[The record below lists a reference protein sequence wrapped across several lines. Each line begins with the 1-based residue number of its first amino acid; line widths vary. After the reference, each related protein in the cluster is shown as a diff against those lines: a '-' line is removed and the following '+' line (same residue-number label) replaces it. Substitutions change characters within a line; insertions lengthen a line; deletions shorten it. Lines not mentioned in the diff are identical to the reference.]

1 MDQHDTTF
9 RKGGDISSAIL
20 CAFRRSVHK
29 SGAVVLI
36 WHGGLP
42 LSCTNTSKSLEDHL
56 SVSCIR
62 DTSIALAVVSLHSVV
77 VAVLELSP
85 RSWPIF

>member
-1 MDQHDTTF
+1 MDQHDTTA

-20 CAFRRSVHK
+20 WAFRRSVHK

-42 LSCTNTSKSLEDHL
+42 LSGTNTNKSLEDHL

-62 DTSIALAVVSLHSVV
+62 DTSIALAVVSLHFVV